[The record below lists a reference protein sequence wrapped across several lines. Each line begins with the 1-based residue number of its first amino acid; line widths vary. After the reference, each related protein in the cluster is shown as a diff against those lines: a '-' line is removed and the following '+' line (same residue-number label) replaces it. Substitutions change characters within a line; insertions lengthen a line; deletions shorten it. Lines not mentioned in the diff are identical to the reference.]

1 MKTISPASSF
11 SDVKTAALAL
21 NLDASLSSADIFELW
36 DCERYQGGFATLP
49 ALIEEINERI
59 QAINLKKESASR
71 KADELKTKLAGAT
84 AAAVLQHGKV
94 IGMCITAA
102 RNGGYI
108 DIAGGLS
115 ADGAPVNVV
124 SLKISR
130 SQKNMNKAKD
140 LESYTPRTHGDEIIY
155 V

>member
-1 MKTISPASSF
+1 MKTIILASSF
-11 SDVKTAALAL
+11 SDVKTAASAL
-21 NLDASLSSADIFELW
+21 NLDVSLSSADIFELW
-36 DCERYQGGFATLP
+36 GGERYQGGFATLS
-49 ALIEEINERI
+49 ALIEEINARI

-94 IGMCITAA
+94 IGVCITAA

-115 ADGAPVNVV
+115 VDGAPVNVV

-130 SQKNMNKAKD
+130 SQKNMNKAKG